1 MSKSKT
7 QSNFYNK
14 ASLSNRPRS
23 TINFQAHPKQK
34 LYNHAKP
41 SREYRRFPQEKI
53 YGTGVDSN
61 GNYQHFMSKDI
72 IQPLERP
79 NLYETS
85 NSNQRPSSV
94 KWSLRT
100 TKNPPNFEKLPKFQ
114 QYKEYFFPPPRTQN
128 DIDSYRIRTLKTD
141 YIGLKVPK
149 NITKANANPNYSY
162 LKMKNEYSIS
172 STSNSA
178 WAPKS
183 GFQTINNISSK
194 NYNIINFLPANHTID
209 TSGKILDK
217 TINHKTKGVGEYADL
232 TRTYRTNFNS
242 NYQNLVNENPYRFRR
257 FTGIFSRMY
266 DSAHQNGN
274 LSCPFEKNI
283 RNNPPPTSSSQ

>member
-1 MSKSKT
+1 MSQSKT

-14 ASLSNRPRS
+14 PSLSNRPKS
-23 TINFQAHPKQK
+23 TLNFQAHPKQK

-41 SREYRRFPQEKI
+41 SRDYRRFPQEKI
-53 YGTGVDSN
+53 YGTGVDYN

-72 IQPLERP
+72 IHPLEKP
-79 NLYETS
+79 NLYETP
-85 NSNQRPSSV
+85 NDNKRPLSV
-94 KWSLRT
+94 KWSLKT

-114 QYKEYFFPPPRTQN
+114 QFKEYFFPPQRTQN
-128 DIDSYRIRTLKTD
+128 DIDSYLRLTIKTD
-141 YIGLKVPK
+141 HIGVKVPK
-149 NITKANANPNYSY
+149 NITKTAGNSDYSY

-172 STSNSA
+172 SVSNSE

-183 GFQTINNISSK
+183 GFHTINNISSK
-194 NYNIINFLPANHTID
+194 NYNIINFLPSSHTID

-242 NYQNLVNENPYRFRR
+242 NYQSLFNENPYRFRR
-257 FTGIFSRMY
+257 CTGIFSRMY

-274 LSCPFEKNI
+274 IIPPFDKN
-283 RNNPPPTSSSQ
+283 RSNPPTSSSSNQ